1 MAILIEFLEGCEAIQ
16 EEFLQKSFPN
26 NGPLKTDAFSK
37 KLSDIIAKN
46 SCNALDRQYKLL
58 DKVKDHSYIN
68 KSNRNDVLFT
78 AKKVDKLVLR
88 QQKKWSRLEKNQNKK
103 LNAIPSDWINDH
115 KRKEI
120 YEAAKRL
127 VEYVGNQ
134 STFFKDV
141 SKEMKAI
148 QVTCLNLK

>member
-68 KSNRNDVLFT
+68 KSNRNDVLFA
-78 AKKVDKLVLR
+78 AKKIEKFALR
-88 QQKKWSRLEKNQNKK
+88 YRERWLISQKIQNKK
-103 LNAIPSDWINDH
+103 LNAIPSCWI
-115 KRKEI
+115 KED
-120 YEAAKRL
+120 YKAAKRM
-127 VEYVGNQ
+127 VQYMDKQ